1 MNNFEQFKEEVLTS
15 PRWIVSLD
23 EDDLKTFQGDE
34 DCTITILEAETE
46 DATEQRLHTLFE
58 RIAEQYKALEESH
71 INSVKVLIHIQF
83 PISVP
88 LMMSEMSAINEMVDM
103 IIPSGMDCEVNWG
116 LSPREDNLCKITFAI
131 NHMNNP

>member
-1 MNNFEQFKEEVLTS
+1 MKDFEQFKEEVLTS

-23 EDDLKTFQGDE
+23 ENDLKVFQGDD
-34 DCTITILEAETE
+34 DCIITILEAKTE
-46 DATEQRLHTLFE
+46 DATEQRLHTLLE
-58 RIAEQYKALEESH
+58 RIAEQYKALKESH

-88 LMMSEMSAINEMVDM
+88 LMMSEMSAINEMVDL
-103 IIPSGMDCEVNWG
+103 ILPSGMDCEVKWG
-116 LSPREDNLCKITFAI
+116 LSPREDNLCKIACAI